1 MKKCQMHVSPAPE
14 CLVPCSEEATEILPL
29 GDGIRMHLCK
39 NHYQSI
45 NQYTIPTNNKKTI
58 IDIDGLN

>member
-14 CLVPCSEEATEILPL
+14 CLVPCSEEATEILTL
-29 GDGIRMHLCK
+29 GEGVRMHLCK
-39 NHYQSI
+39 NHYESMSSI
-45 NQYTIPTNNKKTI
+45 ITTNKSKKTI

>member
-14 CLVPCSEEATEILPL
+14 CLIPCPEEATETLPL
-29 GDGIRMHLCK
+29 GKGLRMHLCK
-39 NHYQSI
+39 NHYKSM
-45 NQYTIPTNNKKTI
+45 NNYTEKNSKKTI